1 MKIKTFILFAAMLL
15 AAAAF
20 AADKLAVA
28 EPVAKGGMKS
38 EEIDALWGMLETS
51 VKSEE
56 YKLITRGASAV
67 AAGSDRS
74 RHGIRRTPAGFG
86 IGAGVAAG
94 EGKMRRM

>member
-1 MKIKTFILFAAMLL
+1 MSIFASILR
-15 AAAAF
+15 
-20 AADKLAVA
+20 AVYRL
-28 EPVAKGGMKS
+28 S
-38 EEIDALWGMLETS
+38 ES
-51 VKSEE
+51 VKARHP
-56 YKLITRGASAV
+56 LHASAV

>member
-1 MKIKTFILFAAMLL
+1 MKDKTSIFKHSGAGTGFYRG
-15 AAAAF
+15 F
-20 AADKLAVA
+20 YGDC
-28 EPVAKGGMKS
+28 GKS
-38 EEIDALWGMLETS
+38 LH
-51 VKSEE
+51 
-56 YKLITRGASAV
+56 ASAV

>member
-1 MKIKTFILFAAMLL
+1 
-15 AAAAF
+15 
-20 AADKLAVA
+20 
-28 EPVAKGGMKS
+28 
-38 EEIDALWGMLETS
+38 MLESMLTRTRPDYMES
-51 VKSEE
+51 ADIKWNFTKFLIDRNGNVVERFEPTADIGILLQPHRFYGDCGKS
-56 YKLITRGASAV
+56 LHASAV